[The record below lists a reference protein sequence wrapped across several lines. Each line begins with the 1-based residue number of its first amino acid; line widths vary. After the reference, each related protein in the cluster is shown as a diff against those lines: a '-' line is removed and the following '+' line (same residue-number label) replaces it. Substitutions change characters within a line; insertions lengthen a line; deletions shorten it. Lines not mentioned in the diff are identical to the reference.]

1 MNTDT
6 NTYRCNTEKNRDKQK
21 VIINY
26 ILIDN
31 NNNYKLKK
39 EIYLNTNENFI
50 SVWNL
55 LNCLSLNTNKTTS
68 TTV

>member
-26 ILIDN
+26 ILIDD

-39 EIYLNTNENFI
+39 EKYI
-50 SVWNL
+50 
-55 LNCLSLNTNKTTS
+55 
-68 TTV
+68 